1 MSFLAVAVGF
11 AMIWHMWAL
20 ALLGG
25 ASAVAAFTVFAWF
38 DPRREAFSASKA
50 GSLDAQW
57 RKANAALTTT
67 EPPART
73 KAGDQTGP
81 SSKRVTVAYGFW
93 IFLLSD
99 FVLFAG
105 FYAAYA
111 VLSQATAGGPLPR
124 DLFDLRIVAFE
135 TACLLLSSFACGMAS
150 VASHQRHL
158 LGTQID
164 YLATALLGAGFL
176 WLEFGEFARLLAQ
189 GAGPERSA
197 VLSAFFALVGLHGL
211 HVCLGLL
218 WLLTMMAQVWAK
230 GFRPDI
236 QRRMMCFALFW
247 HALDIIWVGIFTNV
261 YLLGTSP

>member
-20 ALLGG
+20 ALLGR

-38 DPRREAFSASKA
+38 DPRREAFSANKA

-57 RKANAALTTT
+57 RKANVALTTT

-150 VASHQRHL
+150 APRLTIWQPPSSAR
-158 LGTQID
+158 
-164 YLATALLGAGFL
+164 GFSG
-176 WLEFGEFARLLAQ
+176 WSSVSSRACWHRVPGQSAAPFCR
-189 GAGPERSA
+189 RS
-197 VLSAFFALVGLHGL
+197 SRWSGY
-211 HVCLGLL
+211 
-218 WLLTMMAQVWAK
+218 MACMSVWACC
-230 GFRPDI
+230 G
-236 QRRMMCFALFW
+236 C
-247 HALDIIWVGIFTNV
+247 
-261 YLLGTSP
+261 